1 LDYLK
6 LPDIAHNGAIF
17 LAGQRALLASDQD
30 PSVLAVGQQKS
41 DMASFYEWLAR
52 GTCWWRCNANYV
64 TSRGMQ
70 LNSRCCFG
78 FSAEPD
84 TANRWSLILCNMMN
98 DDLRMEQAAWER
110 LFVFAQDGA
119 P

>member
-1 LDYLK
+1 
-6 LPDIAHNGAIF
+6 
-17 LAGQRALLASDQD
+17 
-30 PSVLAVGQQKS
+30 
-41 DMASFYEWLAR
+41 
-52 GTCWWRCNANYV
+52 
-64 TSRGMQ
+64 MQ

-84 TANRWSLILCNMMN
+84 TSNRWSLILCNMMN